1 MLRAI
6 ERQQSWR
13 LTIMSKLRSRIERGE
28 KWLPRKVELRK
39 FRSTKLS
46 EKRLLEIEC
55 GTERPPARFRKKLAK
70 AELRA
75 TIEPEN

>member
-1 MLRAI
+1 
-6 ERQQSWR
+6 
-13 LTIMSKLRSRIERGE
+13 MSKRRSRIERGE
-28 KWLPRKVELRK
+28 KWLPRKVELGK

-46 EKRLLEIEC
+46 EKRLLAIEC
-55 GTERPPARFRKKLAK
+55 GTERPPARLRIKLAK

>member
-6 ERQQSWR
+6 EPQQSWR
-13 LTIMSKLRSRIERGE
+13 LTIMSKRRSRIERGE
-28 KWLPRKVELRK
+28 KWLPRKVELGK
-39 FRSTKLS
+39 FRSTKLN
-46 EKRLLEIEC
+46 EKRLLAIEC
-55 GTERPPARFRKKLAK
+55 GTERRPARFRNKLAK